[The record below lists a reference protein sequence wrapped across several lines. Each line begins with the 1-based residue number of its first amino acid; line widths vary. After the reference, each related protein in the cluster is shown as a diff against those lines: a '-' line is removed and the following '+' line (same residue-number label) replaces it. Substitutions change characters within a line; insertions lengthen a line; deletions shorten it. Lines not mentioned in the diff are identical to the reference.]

1 MTNHIRRR
9 DFVTFLGCTTAAWP
23 MAVSAQQSR
32 PVKRLAILADAGEAD
47 VGDSVAAF
55 RQNLERSGW
64 SEGRNLQTTT
74 RFGDGRA
81 DRIQAIATEFIRMDP
96 DLILVTGATGVAA
109 VLRETQSIPILFVFP
124 GDPVATGLV
133 ASMAR
138 PGVNATGFTGYES
151 GMFVSKQLQLLK
163 EFAPGITRLLVLY
176 GSNPSS
182 SGALRA
188 IEKLV
193 GTFGLEMIPARVS
206 DPAEIESAIETV
218 ARAPNVGMMVLGGSF
233 VHVHRN
239 LIVTLAA
246 RHRLPAVYVLRD
258 FVAAG
263 GLVSYGINFIELHR
277 QAVSYAD
284 RILRGEKPADLPVQA
299 ATKFELVI
307 NLKTAKALGLT
318 IPETLL
324 ATADEVIQ

>member
-124 GDPVATGLV
+124 GDPVAIGLV

-138 PGVNATGFTGYES
+138 PGGNATGFTGFET
-151 GMFVSKQLQLLK
+151 GTMVAKGLQLIK
-163 EFAPGITRLLVLY
+163 EFAPAITRLLVLH
-176 GSNPSS
+176 GGNPSS
-182 SGALRA
+182 PVALTA
-188 IEKLV
+188 LEKVV
-193 GTFGLEMIPARVS
+193 GTFGVEMTDGGAAPCLLLARRSSVSVHQSRPSTHLACISSFPARLPGRTRGRPVS
-206 DPAEIESAIETV
+206 
-218 ARAPNVGMMVLGGSF
+218 RA
-233 VHVHRN
+233 
-239 LIVTLAA
+239 
-246 RHRLPAVYVLRD
+246 
-258 FVAAG
+258 
-263 GLVSYGINFIELHR
+263 
-277 QAVSYAD
+277 
-284 RILRGEKPADLPVQA
+284 
-299 ATKFELVI
+299 
-307 NLKTAKALGLT
+307 
-318 IPETLL
+318 
-324 ATADEVIQ
+324 